1 MHKAAERACLNCVV
15 MTAGNL
21 NTLWFNLFCNLQN
34 KCDYICLSG
43 HLFEALHLTSQN
55 DWLTESLSDKLSSWL
70 DIVRWSAIILSPG
83 YDFFVL
89 IWAFK
94 I

>member
-1 MHKAAERACLNCVV
+1 MHKTAERACLNCV
-15 MTAGNL
+15 MTAGNW
-21 NTLWFNLFCNLQN
+21 NILWFNLFCNLQISLHTFVFLVIYL
-34 KCDYICLSG
+34 K
-43 HLFEALHLTSQN
+43 ALHLTSQN
-55 DWLTESLSDKLSSWL
+55 DWLTKRLSDKWSSWL

-94 I
+94 N